1 MKEPLWLL
9 PEVVIAVQRML
20 IAEHGGAAGIRDD
33 ALLASAMA
41 RPRQR
46 FTYANDVSIFDLATS
61 YCYGLAKN
69 HLFVD
74 GNKRISLTAAVLF
87 LEINGYLF
95 SAPEADAAIMIES
108 LAASDIDEQALSMWL
123 GEWSILQGG

>member
-69 HLFVD
+69 HPFVD